1 VSSRTRVALLVLQAL
16 AIAAGIALGAMIW
29 NASA

>member
-1 VSSRTRVALLVLQAL
+1 VSSRTRVVLLVLQAV
-16 AIAAGIALGAMIW
+16 AIAAGIALGTMIW